1 MSKGKKSGTGEVP
14 AAAAALPVRYFDIGQ
29 ETIADYELGL
39 SRGGSDP
46 VADAALEMSA
56 SEFGR
61 RCRLGGANATPA
73 QRTSRICQMIADGDK
88 GGHQSRQYI
97 TPDCHAKRGR
107 TRILRVLKTA
117 LCIHGSRNAQKEPA
131 NRAGIRSQQEQ
142 RAAAA
147 AESVRSESEGMLSP
161 PADTPPGKG
170 AGGGGGY
177 GHTHKPGSEID
188 GLTPELKALLDKTLP
203 DYATRRIGGMQN
215 LTKSDLVI
223 GQLKMEQL
231 IQRGKLCD
239 FDTMVQGMVQLH
251 RELISQVNARYHRL
265 ADSFMA
271 LPPKKKSSRPAIM
284 NALRET
290 DYRWQTEVANRLEA
304 FPFSGLRSSTNPQFV
319 PTTLGAPPATEKTGV

>member
-56 SEFGR
+56 SDFGR

-73 QRTSRICQMIADGDK
+73 QRTSRICQMIADGEK
-88 GGHQSRQYI
+88 GGHPSRQYI

-107 TRILRVLKTA
+107 LRILRVLKTA
-117 LCIHGSRNAQKEPA
+117 QCIHGSRNAQKESA

-147 AESVRSESEGMLSP
+147 AESVRGGGDGILQP
-161 PADTPPGKG
+161 PSDVPPGKR
-170 AGGGGGY
+170 AVGGGY
-177 GHTHKPGSEID
+177 GHTHKKSLDDMD
-188 GLTPELKALLDKTLP
+188 GLTPELKALLEKTLP

-215 LTKSDLVI
+215 LTKTDLVI

-231 IQRGKLCD
+231 QQRGKLCD
-239 FDTMVQGMVQLH
+239 FETMVQGMVQLH
-251 RELISQVNARYHRL
+251 REIISQINARYHRV

-271 LPPKKKSSRPAIM
+271 LPPKKKSNRSAIM

-290 DYRWQTEVANRLEA
+290 DFRWQNELANRLEA
-304 FPFSGLRSSTNPQFV
+304 FPFSGLRSATNPQFV
-319 PTTLGAPPATEKTGV
+319 PTTLGAPPTTEKTGV